1 MGKGEAAEKSG
12 TERMV
17 IRLKGRREERKD
29 EDEKETDCR
38 LHVVSS
44 MNFWRRDA
52 QTTRFWNAKSCPG
65 VLKTVIFAARSLLVF

>member
-1 MGKGEAAEKSG
+1 V
-12 TERMV
+12 V
-17 IRLKGRREERKD
+17 IRLRERREERKDKDEDED

-52 QTTRFWNAKSCPG
+52 QTTRFGAP
-65 VLKTVIFAARSLLVF
+65 SLALEF